1 MNYSEELKRE
11 LQILEKIRLK
21 LVKSH
26 SDLLCSFI
34 RDYNVPTDK
43 LMELNSMFF
52 DYASISSEIKDVFD
66 KHIKDFFNKKVDQK
80 VKIALLTSETI
91 G

>member
-1 MNYSEELKRE
+1 MNHSEELQKLEEKKAE
-11 LQILEKIRLK
+11 LLK
-21 LVKSH
+21 AQ

-52 DYASISSEIKDVFD
+52 DYGTICSDRSDAFNREIQERVSK
-66 KHIKDFFNKKVDQK
+66 
-80 VKIALLTSETI
+80 ALLTSKTI

>member
-52 DYASISSEIKDVFD
+52 DYGTICSDRTDA
-66 KHIKDFFNKKVDQK
+66 FNKEIQERVSK
-80 VKIALLTSETI
+80 ALLTSKTI

>member
-1 MNYSEELKRE
+1 MNHSEELQKLEEKKAE
-11 LQILEKIRLK
+11 LIKAQ
-21 LVKSH
+21 

>member
-1 MNYSEELKRE
+1 MNYSEELKKE

-52 DYASISSEIKDVFD
+52 DYGTICSDRTDAFNREIQERVSK
-66 KHIKDFFNKKVDQK
+66 
-80 VKIALLTSETI
+80 ALLTSKTI
-91 G
+91 V

>member
-1 MNYSEELKRE
+1 MNHSEELQKLEEKKAE
-11 LQILEKIRLK
+11 LIKAQ
-21 LVKSH
+21 

-66 KHIKDFFNKKVDQK
+66 KHIKDVFNKKVDQK